1 MDLDAFRAAYPA
13 RTLAH
18 AGIEWEYIRGGH
30 GGRTLLILP
39 GALGV
44 AEASWSTIARY
55 AETGSGPA
63 FDVLAVT
70 YPAEVDT
77 MDRLA
82 DGITALLDHLEVPE
96 VCLFGASY
104 GGIVGQ
110 VLARRHPNRVTR
122 AVFSHTGAA
131 NPGRVNR
138 VQRAMRLWRRLPV
151 PILKSMYRR
160 QFSRS
165 YREIDAPAGEELTRY
180 MEEVVSKRMTRDSI
194 VNTFL
199 RIVDFDQNWDQ
210 QPNTPYPG
218 PVLLL
223 FGEMDPATPPSERER
238 LKEMYPQAEVTVFAG
253 SGHATAVL
261 EADAFFD
268 RVEQFLAEEI
278 GPAHSQKTA

>member
-1 MDLDAFRAAYPA
+1 MDLAAFRSSYPA
-13 RTLAH
+13 RTLSH
-18 AGIEWEYIRGGH
+18 AGIEWEYIRGGR

-44 AEASWSTIARY
+44 AEASWTTIARFAG
-55 AETGSGPA
+55 AEEPLA
-63 FDVLAVT
+63 FDVVAVT
-70 YPAEVDT
+70 YPAEVET
-77 MDRLA
+77 MSRLA
-82 DGITALLDHLEVPE
+82 DGIAALLDHLDLHEI
-96 VCLFGASY
+96 CLFGASY

-110 VLARRHPNRVTR
+110 VLARRYPNRVTR
-122 AVFSHTGAA
+122 AVFSHTGAP
-131 NPGRVNR
+131 NPGRVDR

-165 YREIDAPAGEELTRY
+165 YREIDAPFGEELTHY
-180 MEEVVSKRMTRDSI
+180 MEEIVSQRMTRDSI

-199 RIVDFDQNWDQ
+199 RIVDFDQNWAQ

-223 FGEMDPATPPSERER
+223 SGERDPATPPPEREHMKS
-238 LKEMYPQAEVTVFAG
+238 LYPQAEVTVFAG

-261 EADAFFD
+261 EADAFFT
-268 RVEQFLAEEI
+268 RVDHFLAQE
-278 GPAHSQKTA
+278 SDVNRTQ